1 MKTSETKRINFTLI
15 LENNLILFF
24 DIDLI
29 LYHITFV

>member
-1 MKTSETKRINFTLI
+1 MKTLETKRINFTLI